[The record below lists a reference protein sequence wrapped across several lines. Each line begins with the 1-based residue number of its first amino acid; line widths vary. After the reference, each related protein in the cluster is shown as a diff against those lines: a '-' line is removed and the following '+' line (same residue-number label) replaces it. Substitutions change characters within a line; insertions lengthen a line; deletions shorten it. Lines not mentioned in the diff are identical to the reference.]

1 MMVIHARHIVS
12 GRWNTFTRVVSRDVA
27 SMEDDAPVASPD
39 ANVAEAE
46 SILCLILGSFGGCTF
61 TLHTTLLYSGMIQSY
76 FFH

>member
-1 MMVIHARHIVS
+1 MVIHTMYFVS
-12 GRWNTFTRVVSRDVA
+12 RRWNTFMRDVAEDVA
-27 SMEDDAPVASPD
+27 SMEDDAPVTSPD